1 MRWAVVRR
9 WRGFVISPPP
19 SLTFLVKYE
28 AKISHIFSL
37 LADCRCVGV
46 YRWVSLMRRPHLPS
60 LKVTCQHF
68 LSHFPRRQEAIVSCA
83 NTSHTD
89 PRLITRSD
97 KSNQQPPSP
106 RTGRITEVTS
116 AFQGVSLPQET
127 ARDMSQ
133 RFLSEHT
140 HSPFKTVC
148 DSEKSLPRPRLGTVH
163 TQGYNLQAT
172 ALLAGTAIR
181 LHPKG
186 GEVFLS
192 PLLFFWRLL
201 VR

>member
-1 MRWAVVRR
+1 MSKSDAKASVDIF
-9 WRGFVISPPP
+9 RGHVS
-19 SLTFLVKYE
+19 
-28 AKISHIFSL
+28 AFSVL
-37 LADCRCVGV
+37 F
-46 YRWVSLMRRPHLPS
+46 SEE
-60 LKVTCQHF
+60 
-68 LSHFPRRQEAIVSCA
+68 QEAIVFSA

-97 KSNQQPPSP
+97 KSNQQPPPP

-133 RFLSEHT
+133 RFLSECT
-140 HSPFKTVC
+140 HSPFITAC
-148 DSEKSLPRPRLGTVH
+148 DSEKSLPRPRLWTVH
-163 TQGYNLQAT
+163 TRGYNLQAA
-172 ALLAGTAIR
+172 ALLGGKMIR

-192 PLLFFWRLL
+192 PLLFF
-201 VR
+201 